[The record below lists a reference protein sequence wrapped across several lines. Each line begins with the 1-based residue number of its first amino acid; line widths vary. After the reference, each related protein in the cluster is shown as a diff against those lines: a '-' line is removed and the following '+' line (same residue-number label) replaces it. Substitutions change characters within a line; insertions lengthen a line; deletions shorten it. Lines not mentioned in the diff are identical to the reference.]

1 MKIGVISDLNH
12 TESPAYAS
20 YYYAVKNLHGDVA
33 LVQKKED
40 LRDIDILLC
49 GNDHHAGHLQIWSD
63 DNFTEEVNKKKI
75 PFFVHT
81 VEHIRSPSYPWNVDI
96 QNKLKRYDT
105 LNQRCWDI
113 GDAKENNTKLA
124 RVLLSKNFQDF
135 TSPINR
141 IDGLV
146 FVGKLYPNRVKTI
159 EALSKYI
166 KVDVAPRSSLDYKSF
181 LSYLSSYKYV
191 LSPISNGVNGIPGRF
206 YESLVIGSIPVQEV
220 FSDTLDHYTAEAS
233 IPGCVFFETAE
244 ECLDKLNQHAG
255 TIPDKKMFL
264 EEELEE
270 FLNDFGVEV
279 KL

>member
-20 YYYAVKNLHGDVA
+20 YYHAVKNLHGDVA

-63 DNFTEEVNKKKI
+63 DTFTEEVNKKKI

-96 QNKLKRYDT
+96 QNKLKRYE
-105 LNQRCWDI
+105 LLRQRCWDI

-135 TSPINR
+135 TSPENK

-220 FSDTLDHYTAEAS
+220 FSDTLTHYTTEAE
-233 IPGCVFFETAE
+233 IPGCIFFETAK
-244 ECLDKLNQHAG
+244 ECVEKLRQYDGA
-255 TIPDKKMFL
+255 IPDKKMFL
-264 EEELEE
+264 EEELED